1 MKKCHKCEKPVYFAE
16 RRQSIGYDWHPECLR
31 CQECGRRLD
40 PGQHAEHKGVPYCH
54 VPCYA
59 ALFGP
64 QLFGH
69 GTRVESH
76 KSFGQK
82 GPIRSNST
90 ALLPRTHL
98 ESKLK
103 VFNQFHENIGK
114 SGEVRSREVNGRLVL
129 EGSLRVYWGVQAVIH
144 LKEDVDQRTLVT
156 RGRAIEVENK
166 LDAAENS
173 NLDKNLDSGIS
184 SMSSTENTSSED
196 NSDASSEQSCQSSE
210 SSLSPSQKCL
220 TLPPK
225 LDIKQIDWDELDEL
239 LQVERVVDD
248 SDKIYQTMP
257 NKPMHTSDIEKPSK
271 VQQTDPMDSMFNLSR
286 SMIETTD
293 KNDSDDIV
301 VQFSKSCDKS
311 PRPIDPSRINDSL
324 KLYTESVN
332 KNNNLSDVYVRRDIQ
347 QEVLNENVANEKLAA
362 AALYDSDD
370 DDKYYMKN
378 ESNNSDKSSEEYIRK
393 NRSTAIKRRSGK
405 RRSRTKLQ
413 RRCSIN
419 GHFYNRETSFFTP
432 PHGSQMNVWV
442 SSLLDTR
449 AVISLLLDKYKVD
462 SKPDN
467 FALFVVRDNG
477 EQKRLAANESPLVRR
492 ILLGPHE
499 DVARV
504 FLMDSVA
511 RDITPQV
518 AQFLNLSIAECKAI
532 LQQYDA
538 EEQREIAR
546 IQERYKEL
554 SRRILQRMETLKVRL

>member
-1 MKKCHKCEKPVYFAE
+1 
-16 RRQSIGYDWHPECLR
+16 
-31 CQECGRRLD
+31 
-40 PGQHAEHKGVPYCH
+40 
-54 VPCYA
+54 
-59 ALFGP
+59 
-64 QLFGH
+64 
-69 GTRVESH
+69 
-76 KSFGQK
+76 
-82 GPIRSNST
+82 
-90 ALLPRTHL
+90 
-98 ESKLK
+98 
-103 VFNQFHENIGK
+103 
-114 SGEVRSREVNGRLVL
+114 
-129 EGSLRVYWGVQAVIH
+129 
-144 LKEDVDQRTLVT
+144 
-156 RGRAIEVENK
+156 
-166 LDAAENS
+166 
-173 NLDKNLDSGIS
+173 
-184 SMSSTENTSSED
+184 MSSTENTSSED

-332 KNNNLSDVYVRRDIQ
+332 KNNNLSDVYVKRDIQ

-405 RRSRTKLQ
+405 RR
-413 RRCSIN
+413 
-419 GHFYNRETSFFTP
+419 
-432 PHGSQMNVWV
+432 
-442 SSLLDTR
+442 
-449 AVISLLLDKYKVD
+449 
-462 SKPDN
+462 
-467 FALFVVRDNG
+467 
-477 EQKRLAANESPLVRR
+477 
-492 ILLGPHE
+492 
-499 DVARV
+499 
-504 FLMDSVA
+504 
-511 RDITPQV
+511 
-518 AQFLNLSIAECKAI
+518 
-532 LQQYDA
+532 
-538 EEQREIAR
+538 
-546 IQERYKEL
+546 
-554 SRRILQRMETLKVRL
+554 